1 MADSLSAVIRC
12 MRKLVTQSRVFFAKS
27 LLQKKYISFLI
38 VSFLAWPIMAATTL
52 AQDDSP
58 SFTAA
63 AIDVS
68 DTDSSAPSADP
79 RFPQPD
85 PGNPQANSN
94 GTGATIDPDISWKH
108 LPMRVLQDQK
118 ELWLFPTQLARGRHW
133 VPTLA
138 IIGVTGGLI
147 AADPHLEPHFRNNP
161 AFDETS
167 EIFSTTNT
175 GIVEAGVPAAIYLT
189 GLLRHD
195 SYTQETA
202 ILAGEAYLDS
212 AIPHV
217 VIKLISRRLRP
228 SAVPA
233 SHDFR
238 DTFFQSKVGLLG
250 KGSSFPSGHAAAAFS
265 IATVIARRY
274 PSHKW
279 VPWVA
284 YGVAGVISFSRI
296 PDMAHFP
303 SDVFLG
309 ATLGY
314 TITRYDVFRDR
325 NR

>member
-1 MADSLSAVIRC
+1 
-12 MRKLVTQSRVFFAKS
+12 MRNIVTLSRVFSAKRS
-27 LLQKKYISFLI
+27 LQQKYISFLI
-38 VSFLAWPIMAATTL
+38 ASFLAWPIMAATAL
-52 AQDDSP
+52 AQGDQT
-58 SFTAA
+58 SFLIAT
-63 AIDVS
+63 S
-68 DTDSSAPSADP
+68 GSADTGSTVP
-79 RFPQPD
+79 ADNPSLPQPD
-85 PGNPQANSN
+85 PANPQANSN
-94 GTGATIDPDISWKH
+94 GTGATSDPDISWKH

-138 IIGVTGGLI
+138 VVGVTGALI

-217 VIKLISRRLRP
+217 VIKLVSRRLRP
-228 SAVPA
+228 AAVPA

-265 IATVIARRY
+265 IATVLARRY
-274 PSHKW
+274 ASHKW
-279 VPWVA
+279 VPWVV
-284 YGVAGVISFSRI
+284 YGVAGAISFSRV

-309 ATLGY
+309 AALGY

>member
-1 MADSLSAVIRC
+1 
-12 MRKLVTQSRVFFAKS
+12 VTRSYVSSAKS
-27 LLQKKYISFLI
+27 LLPKKYLSFLI

-68 DTDSSAPSADP
+68 DTDSSVPSADP

-133 VPTLA
+133 IPTLA

-147 AADPHLEPHFRNNP
+147 AADPHIEPHVRNNP

-217 VIKLISRRLRP
+217 VIKMISRRLRP

-238 DTFFQSKVGLLG
+238 DTFFQSKLGFLG

-265 IATVIARRY
+265 IGTVIARRY
-274 PSHKW
+274 ASHKW

-284 YGVAGVISFSRI
+284 YGVAGVISFSRV
-296 PDMAHFP
+296 PDLAHFP

-309 ATLGY
+309 AALGY

>member
-1 MADSLSAVIRC
+1 MADWLLAVIRC
-12 MRKLVTQSRVFFAKS
+12 MRKLVTRSYVSSAKS
-27 LLQKKYISFLI
+27 LLPKKYLSFLI

-68 DTDSSAPSADP
+68 DADPSVPSADP

-133 VPTLA
+133 IPTLA

-147 AADPHLEPHFRNNP
+147 AADPHIEPHVRNNP

-217 VIKLISRRLRP
+217 VIKMISRRLRP

-238 DTFFQSKVGLLG
+238 DTFFQSKLGFLG

-265 IATVIARRY
+265 IGTVIARRY
-274 PSHKW
+274 ASHKW

-284 YGVAGVISFSRI
+284 YGVAGVISFSRV
-296 PDMAHFP
+296 PDLAHFP

-309 ATLGY
+309 AALGY

>member
-27 LLQKKYISFLI
+27 LLPKKYLSFLI

-68 DTDSSAPSADP
+68 DADSSVPSADP

-133 VPTLA
+133 IPTLA
-138 IIGVTGGLI
+138 IIGITGGLI
-147 AADPHLEPHFRNNP
+147 AADPHIEPHVRNNP

-217 VIKLISRRLRP
+217 VIKMISRRLRP

-238 DTFFQSKVGLLG
+238 DTFFQSKLGFLG

-265 IATVIARRY
+265 IGTVIARRY
-274 PSHKW
+274 ASHKW

-284 YGVAGVISFSRI
+284 YGVAGVISFSRV
-296 PDMAHFP
+296 PDLAHFP

-309 ATLGY
+309 AALGY

>member
-1 MADSLSAVIRC
+1 MADWLSAVIRC
-12 MRKLVTQSRVFFAKS
+12 MRKPVTRSYVFSAKS
-27 LLQKKYISFLI
+27 LLPRKYISFLV
-38 VSFLAWPIMAATTL
+38 VSFFAWPITAATVL

-58 SFTAA
+58 SFTAS
-63 AIDVS
+63 AIDPS
-68 DTDSSAPSADP
+68 KTDSSIPDPDPRIPPADP
-79 RFPQPD
+79 S
-85 PGNPQANSN
+85 NPQTNSN

-133 VPTLA
+133 IPTLA

-217 VIKLISRRLRP
+217 VIKMISRRLRP

-238 DTFFQSKVGLLG
+238 DTFFQSKLGFLG

-265 IATVIARRY
+265 IGTVIARRY
-274 PSHKW
+274 ASHKW

-284 YGVAGVISFSRI
+284 YGVAGVISFSRV
-296 PDMAHFP
+296 PDLAHFP

-309 ATLGY
+309 AALGY

>member
-1 MADSLSAVIRC
+1 MADWLLAVIRC
-12 MRKLVTQSRVFFAKS
+12 MRKLVTRSYVSSAKS
-27 LLQKKYISFLI
+27 LLPKKYLSFLI

-68 DTDSSAPSADP
+68 DTDSSVPSADP

-133 VPTLA
+133 IPTLA

-147 AADPHLEPHFRNNP
+147 AADPHIEPHVRNNP

-217 VIKLISRRLRP
+217 VIKMISRRLRP

-238 DTFFQSKVGLLG
+238 DTFFQSKLGFLG

-265 IATVIARRY
+265 IGTVIARRY
-274 PSHKW
+274 ASHKW

-284 YGVAGVISFSRI
+284 YGVAGVISFSRV
-296 PDMAHFP
+296 PDLAHFP

-309 ATLGY
+309 AALGY

>member
-1 MADSLSAVIRC
+1 
-12 MRKLVTQSRVFFAKS
+12 MRKLVTRSYVSSAKS
-27 LLQKKYISFLI
+27 LLPKKYLSFLI

-58 SFTAA
+58 SFTAV

-68 DTDSSAPSADP
+68 DTDSSVPSADP

-133 VPTLA
+133 IPTLA

-147 AADPHLEPHFRNNP
+147 AADPHIEPHVRNNP

-217 VIKLISRRLRP
+217 VIKMISRRLRP

-238 DTFFQSKVGLLG
+238 DTFFQSKLGFLG

-265 IATVIARRY
+265 IGTVIARRY
-274 PSHKW
+274 ASHKW

-284 YGVAGVISFSRI
+284 YGVAGVISFSRV
-296 PDMAHFP
+296 PDLAHFP

-309 ATLGY
+309 AALGY

>member
-1 MADSLSAVIRC
+1 MRNIVTPSPLLSSTR
-12 MRKLVTQSRVFFAKS
+12 
-27 LLQKKYISFLI
+27 LLPNKYISFLI
-38 VSFLAWPIMAATTL
+38 VLFLAWPITAATAL
-52 AQDDSP
+52 AQEDPTSASITTSD
-58 SFTAA
+58 AA
-63 AIDVS
+63 DIGP
-68 DTDSSAPSADP
+68 TSSSGDP
-79 RFPQPD
+79 DNGIPQPD
-85 PGNPQANSN
+85 PPGPQANSN
-94 GTGATIDPDISWKH
+94 SAGATDDPDISWKH
-108 LPMRVLQDQK
+108 FPMRVLGDQK
-118 ELWLFPTQLARGRHW
+118 ALWLFPTQLARGRHW
-133 VPTLA
+133 VPTIA
-138 IIGVTGGLI
+138 IVGVTGGLI
-147 AADPHLEPHFRNNP
+147 AADPSLEPHFRNNP

-167 EIFSTTNT
+167 EIFSTANT

-195 SYTQETA
+195 SYAQQTA

-233 SHDFR
+233 NRDFR
-238 DTFFQSKVGLLG
+238 DTFFQSKVGILG

-265 IATVIARRY
+265 IGTVIARRY
-274 PSHKW
+274 GSHKW

-284 YGVAGVISFSRI
+284 YGVAGLISFSRI

-309 ATLGY
+309 AALGY
-314 TITRYDVFRDR
+314 TIARYDVFRDR